1 MIEFRQTVFHY
12 PGRTLF
18 NNLNYRFAEG
28 RIHALIGPS
37 GCGKTT
43 LLYLAAGLLSPQGGT
58 VAVRSE
64 PVRRGRQSTAVIL
77 QDHGLF
83 PWKNAGENV
92 ALGMTLRN
100 QKNARA
106 EAARYLEEL
115 GLAGMEQRFPRE
127 LSGGERQRLAVAR
140 ALAIEPDLLLL
151 DEPFASL
158 DAMTREKLQNRLR
171 EVQNRRRLTMIL
183 ITHSIEEAVFLGDII
198 HLMDKSGGLTSLSN
212 ENHPDR
218 HRSTR
223 PFFDQTVAVRELL
236 EAAGS

>member
-1 MIEFRQTVFHY
+1 MVEFRETVFHY
-12 PGRTLF
+12 PGQLLF
-18 NNLNYRFAEG
+18 ENLTYRFDQG
-28 RIHALIGPS
+28 QIHALIGPS

-43 LLYLAAGLLSPQGGT
+43 LLYLAAGLLSPRGGSVT
-58 VAVRSE
+58 VRNE
-64 PVRRGRQSTAVIL
+64 PVRRGRRNTAVIL

-83 PWKNAGENV
+83 PWKNAEENV
-92 ALGMTLRN
+92 ALGMTLRR
-100 QKNARA
+100 QKNARS
-106 EAARYLEEL
+106 ETARYLEEL
-115 GLAGMEQRFPRE
+115 GLGGLEKRYPRE

-171 EVQNRRRLTMIL
+171 EVQDRRRLTMIL
-183 ITHSIEEAVFLGDII
+183 ITHSIEEAVFLGDTI
-198 HLMDKSGGLTSLSN
+198 HVMDKSGGLTALAN
-212 ENHPDR
+212 TNHPDR

-223 PFFDQTVAVRELL
+223 PFFDQTVAVRERL